1 MPIENT
7 ESNKAHAHSRRPAAQ
22 LASLATQRAAARQR
36 RVWSRRVGSWDQHG
50 SAHLDSVTSALISAV
65 TVQPRDTVLD
75 LGCGNGQ
82 ISIPLARQGADVLAV
97 DISPA
102 MANQLRDD
110 AQGRGLSSLS
120 VMALAIEELDLPP
133 ASIDLIV
140 SSYAL
145 HHLRDTDKARLV
157 IAAHGWLRPGGQL
170 AIADMMFGRGGSA
183 RDRAIIRGKVG
194 VLARK
199 GPGGWWR
206 IIKNAGR
213 YLVRVQERPI
223 SMAAWTTLLE
233 NAGFT
238 GITASAIVAEAGLVT
253 GRRPGQSPAD
263 ATEPGA
269 AARSGHP

>member
-1 MPIENT
+1 MQMQNT
-7 ESNKAHAHSRRPAAQ
+7 EGNNADAYSQRPAQ
-22 LASLATQRAAARQR
+22 LASQAALRAAARQR
-36 RVWSRRVGSWDQHG
+36 RVWSRRVSSWDQHG
-50 SAHLDSVTSALISAV
+50 SANLGSVTSALISVV
-65 TVQPRDTVLD
+65 TAHPGDAVLD

-82 ISIPLARQGADVLAV
+82 ISIPLARQGADVLAIDV
-97 DISPA
+97 SPA
-102 MANQLRDD
+102 MANRLRAD
-110 AQGRGLSSLS
+110 ARRRGLSSLS
-120 VMALAIEELDLPP
+120 VVALAIEELDLPP
-133 ASIDLIV
+133 ASFDLIV

-157 IAAHGWLRPGGQL
+157 TAAHGWLRPGGQL

-183 RDRAIIRGKVG
+183 RDRAIIRGKVS

-213 YLVRVQERPI
+213 YLMRVQERPI
-223 SMAAWTTLLE
+223 SITAWTTLFE

-238 GITASAIVAEAGLVT
+238 GITASAIVAEAGLVA
-253 GRRPGQSPAD
+253 GRRLGQSSEN
-263 ATEPGA
+263 ATERAA